1 MLISDGSSDVCASDL
16 VSVGDR
22 HELRRESAEAAHG
35 VAKAL
40 LGRRG
45 RRWKVL
51 EGKARHRARLPGNE
65 TALGGGAAE
74 VLGHGR
80 HSVQAATERLG
91 AAPWRATP
99 KQMVSAFPVR
109 RRQSSNCRPASPQN
123 APKAE

>member
-1 MLISDGSSDVCASDL
+1 MRRRLLRGLAAHPVDRLEGAL
-16 VSVGDR
+16 LGAAAGSVGDR

-99 KQMVSAFPVR
+99 MQLDRKSTR
-109 RRQSSNCRPASPQN
+109 LNSSH
-123 APKAE
+123 